1 VTHRPVAVAIAAVA
15 AALAGCTA
23 PAPPT
28 AANAEQPAGDAWVY
42 RCTSG
47 ETVEARYRR
56 SDDALTVRYAGRV
69 VLMHHAISA
78 DGARYAGAGLEWWS
92 RGSNIGAPGTL
103 FRHEADGSTGAV
115 VENCSLAA
123 TPTHPQR

>member
-1 VTHRPVAVAIAAVA
+1 MTHRPVAVAIAAVAAA

-28 AANAEQPAGDAWVY
+28 AANAEQPAADAWVY
-42 RCTSG
+42 RCASG
-47 ETVEARYRR
+47 EMVEARYRR
-56 SDDALTVRYAGRV
+56 SDDTLTVRYTGQL

-78 DGARYAGAGLEWWS
+78 DGARYAGEGLEWWS

-115 VENCSLAA
+115 IETCTLAIA
-123 TPTHPQR
+123 PPR